1 METEH
6 GPGLFLF
13 ISTLTGTGTLSTVST
28 VYFVLLHAITV
39 LFLRASSLLSGLVH
53 TILSIL
59 QARPLSGCCNCTR
72 SPDSCCHYGCRDEDE
87 CDNRTD
93 QDSFIHGFSSIWLP
107 AGRLLLIRHLPV
119 LHQTLPPGNK
129 PFLRAA
135 ATYRVIGA
143 ESLKARLYAAFL
155 SII

>member
-13 ISTLTGTGTLSTVST
+13 AGALTIAGTLGTCCSLCT
-28 VYFVLLHAITV
+28 VLLHAITI
-39 LFLRASSLLSGLVH
+39 LFLSAGSLLSGLVH
-53 TILSIL
+53 TCLSIL
-59 QARPLSGCCNCTR
+59 QALPLSGCCTCTR

-93 QDSFIHGFSSIWLP
+93 QDSFIHGFSSLWLP
-107 AGRLLLIRHLPV
+107 TGRLLLIRHLPV

-143 ESLKARLYAAFL
+143 ESSKA
-155 SII
+155 